1 MTLTLRTINLTIT
14 QPWSWRKRAKWK
26 EWNTCFPKKQRQVLS
41 TVQTW
46 QWTLWNRVPFLLETV
61 TEGMKLKRCRVVS
74 LFKRTSYDKSK
85 YFDLLYMLKLTPI
98 TTIVWSD
105 SILIFISINILICC
119 KIKETVK
126 GMTRIF
132 SYPMKHYDLLFYLGF
147 SFLGSLRE
155 SAIGVSYWGNT
166 PRLQTLS
173 SNYI

>member
-1 MTLTLRTINLTIT
+1 
-14 QPWSWRKRAKWK
+14 
-26 EWNTCFPKKQRQVLS
+26 
-41 TVQTW
+41 
-46 QWTLWNRVPFLLETV
+46 
-61 TEGMKLKRCRVVS
+61 
-74 LFKRTSYDKSK
+74 
-85 YFDLLYMLKLTPI
+85 MLKLTPI

-155 SAIGVSYWGNT
+155 SAIGASLEEILLAYK
-166 PRLQTLS
+166 L
-173 SNYI
+173 